1 MTGQTRNPDRGS
13 PPASKSRADHDA
25 AGLRQVLRRPKAP
38 GRGVLPSSCRV
49 GHRPR
54 GIGRCKL
61 HGGNTRTQRA
71 GAAAVAVERGAQRAL
86 HGHRMEPVTDPIR
99 QLSLLAGELVALKD
113 VLGEKVGE
121 LKVWSYTDNDERE
134 HVRALIAAYERVLA
148 QCHRVLA
155 DMARLDL
162 DARLVRLREAQ
173 ADLIE
178 RVVEAVLS
186 AKELGLD
193 RARQAA
199 AKGVFARELARDTG
213 AA

>member
-1 MTGQTRNPDRGS
+1 
-13 PPASKSRADHDA
+13 
-25 AGLRQVLRRPKAP
+25 
-38 GRGVLPSSCRV
+38 
-49 GHRPR
+49 
-54 GIGRCKL
+54 
-61 HGGNTRTQRA
+61 
-71 GAAAVAVERGAQRAL
+71 
-86 HGHRMEPVTDPIR
+86 
-99 QLSLLAGELVALKD
+99 
-113 VLGEKVGE
+113 
-121 LKVWSYTDNDERE
+121 
-134 HVRALIAAYERVLA
+134 
-148 QCHRVLA
+148 
-155 DMARLDL
+155 MARLDL